1 MRQSTKVRFYSERH
15 EEFKDF
21 FSQEDGVVFAM
32 MFVPFWKFLAMN
44 INHISGACSL
54 IRQK

>member
-1 MRQSTKVRFYSERH
+1 MCFCHRRH

-21 FSQEDGVVFAM
+21 FSQEDGVVFCNDVCSVM
-32 MFVPFWKFLAMN
+32 EV
-44 INHISGACSL
+44 HGHECGTSSL